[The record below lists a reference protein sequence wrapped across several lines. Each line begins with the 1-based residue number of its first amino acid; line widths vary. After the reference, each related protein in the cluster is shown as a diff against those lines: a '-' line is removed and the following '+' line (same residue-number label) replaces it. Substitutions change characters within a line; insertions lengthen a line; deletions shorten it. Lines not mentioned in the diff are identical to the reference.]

1 MTLNTSRPGSRRSRL
16 GMAAAALVAT
26 TLVTGLSQLPA
37 VGETS
42 PQAAPA
48 TPDLITFGDSPAGL
62 SDLDARGTALPTAA
76 QQVRRRP
83 PRLDDLRWNHFGTPS
98 SILPTDG
105 SLGRTSSGDAAV
117 AARTWLR
124 RNTAVLGISAA
135 QVDGLELVNSQKL
148 AQTGAR
154 AVLFRQTF
162 GDLSPAIG
170 SMVTVG
176 VANGA
181 DHLRLLLAHP
191 RHRRPDRRQRRAPP
205 GRGLAR
211 RRPPTSAATP
221 STPPRSSSGVTRRLD
236 PAQGPRL
243 RPGAAGPAPG
253 PRARRRHRPP
263 GLRGQRRRRRQAAP
277 RSPTR

>member
-1 MTLNTSRPGSRRSRL
+1 
-16 GMAAAALVAT
+16 MAAAALVAT

-48 TPDLITFGDSPAGL
+48 TPDLITLGDSPAGL
-62 SDLDARGTALPTAA
+62 SDLDSRGTALPTAA
-76 QQVRRRP
+76 QKAAGA
-83 PRLDDLRWNHFGTPS
+83 RLGSELRWNSFGTPS

-105 SLGRTSSGDAAV
+105 SLGRASSDDAAV
-117 AARTWLR
+117 AARSWLR

-148 AQTGAR
+148 AQTSAR

-176 VANGA
+176 VANGQITYVSSSLTRGTA
-181 DHLRLLLAHP
+181 DLTEGSAELSPAAAWLKA
-191 RHRRPDRRQRRAPP
+191 AANV
-205 GRGLAR
+205 GRDAIDA
-211 RRPPTSAATP
+211 SKVV
-221 STPPRSSSGVTRRLD
+221 SGVTRRLD

-243 RPGAAGPAPG
+243 RPGAAGPAPVA
-253 PRARRRHRPP
+253 RARRRHRPP
-263 GLRGQRRRRRQAAP
+263 GLRGQRGRRRPSGDRP
-277 RSPTR
+277 WPTR